1 MGAGVERM
9 IDPHVMLSLEYLY
22 YGFDNV
28 ALTGPISPGSFLL
41 VTFSWSNYNVQ
52 VVRAS
57 LQLPSSKRRLVRSTS
72 VTGIYFPPPNASES
86 YHNPTFPG
94 VSLIMAGCACL
105 MREGAASVDL

>member
-57 LQLPSSKRRLVRSTS
+57 LQLPSSKRRLDCGQGRWDGSRRRT
-72 VTGIYFPPPNASES
+72 
-86 YHNPTFPG
+86 
-94 VSLIMAGCACL
+94 
-105 MREGAASVDL
+105 DD